1 MPTPVR
7 LHLAGD
13 EPADDLLTN
22 EPFALVVGMVLDQQ
36 IPMQRAFRGP
46 FLLAERLGTPGEL
59 DPQAV
64 ATLPPDRLQAAF
76 IQPPALHRFPAAM
89 AERVRAV
96 AELVVAD
103 YAGDAAAIWTTAEDG
118 ETLRRRLQRLPG
130 FGEQK
135 ARIFLA
141 LLGKQLG
148 VRPPGWREAAGAFG
162 EEGSFRSIADIVDD
176 GSYAKVSEHKRSMKA
191 GQASSAARRPGPSS
205 R

>member
-1 MPTPVR
+1 MRTPVH

-13 EPADDLLTN
+13 QPADELLAR

-36 IPMQRAFRGP
+36 VPMQRAFRAP
-46 FLLAERLGTPGEL
+46 FLLAERLGTPGQL
-59 DPQAV
+59 DPRAL
-64 ATLPPDRLQAAF
+64 AAAPPDRLKAAF
-76 IQPPALHRFPAAM
+76 SQPPALHRFPAAM
-89 AERVRAV
+89 AERVQAV
-96 AELVVAD
+96 AELVVED
-103 YAGDAAAIWTTAEDG
+103 YAGDAEAIWTTAPDG

-148 VRPPGWREAAGAFG
+148 VNPPGWREAAGPFG
-162 EEGSFRSIADIVDD
+162 EEGSFRSVADIVDE
-176 GSYAKVSEHKRSMKA
+176 GSHEAVRAYKRSLKA
-191 GQASSAARRPGPSS
+191 GPAASGARRPGPPA